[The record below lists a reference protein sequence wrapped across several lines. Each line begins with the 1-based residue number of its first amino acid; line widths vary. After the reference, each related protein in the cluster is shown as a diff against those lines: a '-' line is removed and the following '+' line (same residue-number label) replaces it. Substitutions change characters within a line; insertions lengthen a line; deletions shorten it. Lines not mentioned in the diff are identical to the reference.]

1 MDINEYVEICNYNHD
16 NIYSKYNHFWDED
29 SVSDMLAYCFQDE
42 RIFKEF
48 LRSIFDK
55 KEVYCGEKGNNDPT
69 LKELANKLEFKKY
82 HFPRVRVLTQTK
94 SNVKKK
100 MDILIDGKNFL
111 CVIEVKFGSKEHNEQ
126 CQEYKEEIE
135 KLCGDGRT
143 PICIYLDTEHSG
155 KKTNEIDFCNDN
167 KYNGYYL
174 AWFGKNVLPT
184 LEYACNHLN
193 LDSEFKEGILTFYNF
208 IREVECDNDQN
219 LRSEIKTRRENLIT
233 TLNKLTYGTALQKQ
247 YNEKRYNN
255 YSDTIEIN
263 EKTFLEKYEY
273 LNMLLTPEEIEKK
286 LDAKLKKE
294 YGNIYTR
301 PKLT

>member
-1 MDINEYVEICNYNHD
+1 MDINEYVEICKYNRD

-29 SVSDMLAYCFQDE
+29 CVSDMLAYCFQDE
-42 RIFKEF
+42 RIFKRF
-48 LRSIFDK
+48 LYSISDE
-55 KEVYCGEKGNNDPT
+55 EVYCGEKKYN
-69 LKELANKLEFKKY
+69 LKDLASKLEFKKY

-94 SNVKKK
+94 SDVKRKI
-100 MDILIDGKNFL
+100 DILIEGKNFL
-111 CVIEVKFGSKEHNEQ
+111 CVIEVKFGSEEHNEQ

-135 KLCGDGRT
+135 KLCGGKKT

-184 LEYACNHLN
+184 LEYACNLK
-193 LDSEFKEGILTFYNF
+193 LDSEFKDDILTFYNF
-208 IREVECDNDQN
+208 IREVECDNDQD

-233 TLNKLTYGTALQKQ
+233 ILNKLTYGTALQKQ
-247 YNEKRYNN
+247 YNEKRYNI
-255 YSDTIEIN
+255 YYDTIEIN
-263 EKTFLEKYEY
+263 KKTFLEKYEY

-294 YGNIYTR
+294 YGNIYPR
-301 PKLT
+301 P